1 MMITNGKSSH
11 PPSAKS
17 SRPPNGQKSSVPPK
31 VASIAPLQTS
41 NPSTRPAAAGAAG
54 PAGGKR
60 KRLRKDEIIA
70 EATRLF
76 AERGYEGTS
85 MGDLAERV
93 GLRKAS
99 LFHHFPSKDVL
110 YATVL
115 TQLMEGVKVAILSA
129 ATAEGSFAE
138 RLDGL
143 TDALTATLGAQP
155 HAARLLIRE
164 AMDWGPV
171 MKGGLAASIN
181 DVLAASLEFARAG
194 QREGAFNPD
203 VDPTHVIVSLIGIHF
218 MPFVIG
224 ETVERF
230 TGTSPFHA
238 AFIEERKTAVRMQ
251 SRDLILAK
259 KPKK

>member
-1 MMITNGKSSH
+1 MITNGKSSH
-11 PPSAKS
+11 PPNAKAS
-17 SRPPNGQKSSVPPK
+17 GHPPNGKSSHPPK
-31 VASIAPLQTS
+31 GSAPPASVL
-41 NPSTRPAAAGAAG
+41 
-54 PAGGKR
+54 AGGRKR
-60 KRLRKDEIIA
+60 KRLRKEEIVA

-76 AERGYEGTS
+76 AERGYEGAS

-115 TQLMEGVKVAILSA
+115 TELMDRVKTAILSA

-143 TDALTATLGAQP
+143 SDALTSTLGAQP
-155 HAARLLIRE
+155 HAARLLVRE

-171 MKGGLAASIN
+171 MKERLGRTVN
-181 DVLAASLEFARAG
+181 DVLAASLEFAKAG

-203 VDPTHVIVSLIGIHF
+203 MDPTHVIVSLIGIHF
-218 MPFVIG
+218 MPFVLG
-224 ETVERF
+224 EIVERF
-230 TGTSPFHA
+230 TGTSPFQA
-238 AFIEERKTAVRMQ
+238 SFVEERKAAVRAQ
-251 SRDLILAK
+251 VRDLVLTK